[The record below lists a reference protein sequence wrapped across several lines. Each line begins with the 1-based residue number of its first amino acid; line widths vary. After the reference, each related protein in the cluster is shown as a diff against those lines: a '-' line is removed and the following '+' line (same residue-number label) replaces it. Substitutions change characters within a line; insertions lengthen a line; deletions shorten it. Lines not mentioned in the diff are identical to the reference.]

1 MRAFDWERLLQE
13 QRIPYIESGA
23 NVKRGELAIQCPFC
37 GSADPSKHMGLNPET
52 GWWSCWRNR
61 AQHSGKSPLRLIMRL
76 LGVPYNKAREIAGLD
91 ASYID
96 PEGFDAVAARIM
108 GRNKEV
114 VKPSDA
120 ERRFLTLDPDFMR
133 ISEKI
138 RTRRFWNYLY
148 ADRGFKGQ
156 DRHGVSDVDRLCE
169 EYDLYAGVRGK
180 FTDRIIIPY
189 YQDRKLVTWTGRA
202 IADATI
208 RYRDLSIEDS
218 ILAPKQTLFNH
229 DCMLD
234 GGKALIIQEGP
245 FDVLK
250 VDFYGKRY
258 GVRSVGLS
266 TNSIKDDQA
275 YLLQTAVGSFD
286 RIIVMLD
293 TKSTLGVVDSMRM
306 KQALHFIPNLKIMP
320 VPFGAGD
327 GGNLTR
333 AEAIE
338 FAQSL

>member
-1 MRAFDWERLLQE
+1 MRAFDWERLLKE
-13 QRIPYIESGA
+13 QRIPFIESGA
-23 NVKRGELAIQCPFC
+23 NVKRGEIAIQCPFC

-61 AQHSGKSPLRLIMRL
+61 SQHSGKSPLRLIMRL
-76 LGVPYNKAREIAGLD
+76 LGVPYHRAREIAGLD
-91 ASYID
+91 SSYID

-108 GRNKEV
+108 GRNKETI
-114 VKPSDA
+114 KPSDG
-120 ERRFLTLDPDFMR
+120 ERRFLDFDPDFIP

-148 ADRGFKGQ
+148 ANRKFTGQ

-169 EYDLYAGVRGK
+169 VYNLRAGVRGK
-180 FTDRIIIPY
+180 WMDRIIIPY

-208 RYRDLSIEDS
+208 RYKDLSIDDS

-229 DCMLD
+229 DCMLE

-245 FDVLK
+245 FDALK
-250 VDFYGKRY
+250 VDFYGRRF

-266 TNSIKDDQA
+266 TNSIKDEQA
-275 YLLQTAVGSFD
+275 FLLQTATTTFKQ
-286 RIIVMLD
+286 IIVMLD
-293 TKSTLGVVDSMRM
+293 TKSELGVVDSMRM
-306 KQALHFIPNLKIMP
+306 KQALYFLPNLKIMS

-333 AEAIE
+333 AETLE
-338 FAQSL
+338 FTQSL